1 MKLFNKIH
9 NLINEV
15 QKKVFKT
22 TNSEKIQKMSYPY
35 SDDLQKKLALLINNI
50 EAIDEEDLKGV
61 EYKKIETGANKDL
74 FISYRLD
81 FHTRDELNEF
91 KKKYNSLI
99 L

>member
-1 MKLFNKIH
+1 
-9 NLINEV
+9 EV
-15 QKKVFKT
+15 QKKIFKT
-22 TNSEKIQKMSYPY
+22 TNSKKIQKMYYPY
-35 SDDLQKKLALLINNI
+35 SDELQKKLALLIKNI
-50 EAIDEEDLKGV
+50 EAVDEEDLKGI
-61 EYKKIETGANKDL
+61 EYKKIETEANNDL

>member
-1 MKLFNKIH
+1 MKFFNKIL

-15 QKKVFKT
+15 QKKIFKIL
-22 TNSEKIQKMSYPY
+22 NSEKMQIKYYPL
-35 SDDLQKKLALLINNI
+35 SDKLQKKLALLINNI
-50 EAIDEEDLKGV
+50 EAVDEEDLKRV
-61 EYKKIETGANKDL
+61 EYKKIETGANNDL

-99 L
+99 M